1 MSVRSPQS
9 PRRQDPARP
18 PSSVSLPTSLSITA
32 PLSAMALALLMAA
45 GAAQAQTTAQGT
57 VGADPKAPM
66 SDVDR
71 AKRDADKVFQWIKFH
86 AEKGEARKAAEKQHE
101 AKAEPPKP
109 AAKAAP
115 TPAPAAPAVATKRQD
130 LDPAAERALAERA
143 QTERMAERTAAP
155 TQGLT
160 PATTPAIAQNNSQN
174 NTQNTAQTA
183 TAAPV
188 GVAAPTAAQL
198 PPPQVVA
205 MAAPTTSAPAGRPP
219 VPAPTAPA
227 AEPEEDMP
235 LKLVHKVDPEYPRS
249 WLVQQRNG
257 SVLVNFR
264 VKTDGTVENAEALRS
279 PDRKVAAAAL
289 AAVKQW
295 RFEPIARPKQ
305 VSVEIGFQVE

>member
-1 MSVRSPQS
+1 MSRRSPQS
-9 PRRQDPARP
+9 PRRQDPARRL
-18 PSSVSLPTSLSITA
+18 PSTFPSIA
-32 PLSAMALALLMAA
+32 ASASAVALVLMTVA
-45 GAAQAQTTAQGT
+45 GAALAQTTAQGT
-57 VGADPKAPM
+57 VAADPKAPM

-86 AEKGEARKAAEKQHE
+86 AEKGEARKAAENKAAEKQHE

-115 TPAPAAPAVATKRQD
+115 VTAPAAPAVAKRQD
-130 LDPAAERALAERA
+130 LDPAAERAVAERA
-143 QTERMAERTAAP
+143 SERNAAP
-155 TQGLT
+155 AQGLT
-160 PATTPAIAQNNSQN
+160 PPPAT
-174 NTQNTAQTA
+174 QTA
-183 TAAPV
+183 AATPTSS
-188 GVAAPTAAQL
+188 ATSPMPTAAQL

-205 MAAPTTSAPAGRPP
+205 MAAPATTAPAGK
-219 VPAPTAPA
+219 PAAVPA
-227 AEPEEDMP
+227 AEPEDAP

-257 SVLVNFR
+257 SVLVSFT
-264 VKTDGTVENAEALRS
+264 VKPDGTVDDAQALRS

-295 RFEPIARPKQ
+295 RFEPVAKPKQ